1 MEVLVKENIYNG
13 ENKNS
18 FESVATKPGKP
29 RYENAIKREKEL
41 YNSKTDIRSEF
52 QRDHNRII
60 HSNAFKRL
68 RHKTQVYYSPN
79 LDHICTRIEHV
90 NLVESISYTIAN
102 ELGLN
107 GKRCRTIFLAREKWS
122 LFSR

>member
-18 FESVATKPGKP
+18 FESVATKPGNP

-60 HSNAFKRL
+60 HSNAYKRL
-68 RHKTQVYYSPN
+68 RH
-79 LDHICTRIEHV
+79 
-90 NLVESISYTIAN
+90 
-102 ELGLN
+102 N
-107 GKRCRTIFLAREKWS
+107 GKGCRRIFLAWEKWFI
-122 LFSR
+122 FSR